1 MTPDTVRIYEVSPR
15 DGLQN
20 EAQVVSTEVK
30 VGLIER
36 LVAAG
41 FQDIEVTSFV
51 RPSWIP
57 QLSDASEVVRQLRPR
72 SGVRYWGLVP
82 NRVGLERAIG
92 VGVRNV
98 ATFMSASESHNQKNL
113 NRTRAESLAN
123 LREVIAVAR
132 DEDVRVRSYISTAF
146 GCPYEGDVAVDKVLA
161 VALEL
166 REAGADE
173 IALGDTVGMGN
184 PRQVRQVVE
193 AVVNAGI
200 PLEDLALHMHDTRG
214 TALANVLAAF
224 EVGVRSFD
232 GSIAGVGGC
241 PYAPGAT
248 GNAATEDII
257 HMFEAMGVRT
267 GIDIDLAAEAGIYLA
282 NALGR
287 PLPGRYHRYHLG
299 ALSRQQQR
307 AARSA

>member
-1 MTPDTVRIYEVSPR
+1 MTPDAVRIYEVSPR

-72 SGVRYWGLVP
+72 PGVRYWGLVP